1 MISRL
6 VLVGMVAA
14 LGLSIPSW
22 SEFERGFSSF
32 RSWTT
37 AQLAEWDTWQPREDD
52 SITVPEMPSPPR
64 LEIRR
69 VVTSPVVTGEQQPA
83 PRSRLESSERAVEG
97 PSDCRIVATVSSL
110 VERQPSR
117 TAIAF
122 VPITVEN
129 DLTPDVADE
138 FNRMCEGLEIRPTMP
153 VETETSTHEVSLG
166 SRNPVTTDDLTSV
179 ASSISV
185 ELRLALRLCRFTE
198 TSRVDQTLPN
208 SSDVNQETL
217 QASNS
222 VDDIF
227 DENPAGYEPAE
238 EGLAS
243 DVRQQPITMA
253 VKPTFE
259 LIEPSD
265 EVTDQIARELNR
277 LTDGITITPEVRA
290 THPARRPSF
299 EPIVLAENLDSGVAY
314 ELNRA
319 SEGFG
324 IVLPKTGRASQRES
338 ARTTHSES
346 QPVPD
351 TGDGNLRRA
360 VRMTRDAA
368 RAWMDVL
375 TGPPSDQMAF
385 R

>member
-22 SEFERGFSSF
+22 SEFERGFNSF

-37 AQLAEWDTWQPREDD
+37 AQLAEWDTWRPREDD
-52 SITVPEMPSPPR
+52 SITVPEVPAPSR
-64 LEIRR
+64 LE
-69 VVTSPVVTGEQQPA
+69 TSPVVASPVVMGE
-83 PRSRLESSERAVEG
+83 PRNGQAGVMGSS
-97 PSDCRIVATVSSL
+97 IVV
-110 VERQPSR
+110 RQPSR
-117 TAIAF
+117 TDIAF
-122 VPITVEN
+122 VPITAAN
-129 DLTPDVADE
+129 DLASGIADE
-138 FNRMCEGLEIRPTMP
+138 LIRMAEGLEIPPAMP
-153 VETETSTHEVSLG
+153 VKAEARTHEASLD
-166 SRNPVTTDDLTSV
+166 SRNPVTADDFTSA

-185 ELRLALRLCRFTE
+185 ELRLALGLCRFAE
-198 TSRVDQTLPN
+198 ASRDDQTPPN
-208 SSDVNQETL
+208 PTDVDQETL
-217 QASNS
+217 QAGNP

-243 DVRQQPITMA
+243 DVRQQPITKA
-253 VKPTFE
+253 AEPSFE

-265 EVTDQIARELNR
+265 EVTDQIATELNR
-277 LTDGITITPEVRA
+277 LLDGMTVTPEVRA
-290 THPARRPSF
+290 THPARRPRF
-299 EPIVLAENLDSGVAY
+299 EPIVLAENLDSGTAY

-319 SEGFG
+319 SEGLG
-324 IVLPKTGRASQRES
+324 IVPPKAGPAGQRES
-338 ARTTHSES
+338 ARTTRAES

-351 TGDGNLRRA
+351 PGDENLRRA

-375 TGPPSDQMAF
+375 TGPASDRMAF